1 MSAAFALPNY
11 KCRNCVTGIFVSPP
25 TPSHTHIHTI
35 YSTVII
41 IIAVVTS
48 VITIPIVTVTII
60 VIDNNNNN
68 TYTYLSAHYVPSSVL
83 IISQFHSPNSFNP
96 PNNSMR

>member
-1 MSAAFALPNY
+1 MSASFALQNY
-11 KCRNCVTGIFVSPP
+11 TCMGTFVSLP

-35 YSTVII
+35 HSTVII
-41 IIAVVTS
+41 IIAVVTIAI
-48 VITIPIVTVTII
+48 ITIPIVTVTII
-60 VIDNNNNN
+60 VINNNNN

-96 PNNSMR
+96 PKNPMR